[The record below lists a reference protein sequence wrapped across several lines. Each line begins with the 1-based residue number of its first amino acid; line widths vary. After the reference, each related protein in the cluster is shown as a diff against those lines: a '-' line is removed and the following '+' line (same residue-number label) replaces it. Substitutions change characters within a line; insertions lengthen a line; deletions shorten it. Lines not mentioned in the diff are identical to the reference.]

1 MLILICGGDY
11 VKWGKCK
18 LNMDAP
24 KKKKSFLNEE
34 WELKGLRDTKDCV
47 VKKNPM
53 IGKFKSRTLTP

>member
-1 MLILICGGDY
+1 
-11 VKWGKCK
+11 
-18 LNMDAP
+18 MDAP

>member
-1 MLILICGGDY
+1 
-11 VKWGKCK
+11 
-18 LNMDAP
+18 MDAP

-47 VKKNPM
+47 KKSSM